1 MVDFPMIGE
10 SRELINTV
18 VELGR
23 TRLFPNG
30 RQL

>member
-1 MVDFPMIGE
+1 MVDFPMIE

-18 VELGR
+18 IELGR